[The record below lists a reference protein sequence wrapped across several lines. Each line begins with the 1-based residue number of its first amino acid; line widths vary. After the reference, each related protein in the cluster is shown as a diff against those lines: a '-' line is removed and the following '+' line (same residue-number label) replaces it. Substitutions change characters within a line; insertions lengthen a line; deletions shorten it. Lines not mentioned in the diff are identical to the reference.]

1 VAEAKHFGIGWQG
14 RYILAWAVGIPIL
27 AGLAV
32 ARRVGFELPQPLEFR
47 VPLASAVIM
56 ALASAGAFYW
66 SMIRYAHGGFRKYFP
81 GPLQWSP
88 PGGWLVSWL
97 LFLVGAV
104 ALVVAITRRERVR
117 AL

>member
-1 VAEAKHFGIGWQG
+1 
-14 RYILAWAVGIPIL
+14 
-27 AGLAV
+27 
-32 ARRVGFELPQPLEFR
+32 
-47 VPLASAVIM
+47 
-56 ALASAGAFYW
+56 
-66 SMIRYAHGGFRKYFP
+66 
-81 GPLQWSP
+81 LQWSP